1 MKSPTCVSVVLALLL
16 FAPLVLG
23 DEPKKAEEK
32 DKRDPSI
39 FMKKKLEFSENI
51 LAGLTSGDF
60 DKVKENAK
68 DMRALGTIE
77 VFFRIRSPG
86 YRTQFL
92 IFENAN
98 DELIA
103 QAEKKNLEGVTLAFH
118 QLTSNCVNCHKTLR
132 ETKPKDERSKR

>member
-1 MKSPTCVSVVLALLL
+1 MKFRTCISLLLASVV

-23 DEPKKAEEK
+23 QEPKKADEK

-39 FMKKKLEFSENI
+39 FMKKKLEYSEKI

-60 DKVKENAK
+60 DQVKENAK
-68 DMRALGTIE
+68 EMHALGNIE
-77 VFFRIRSPG
+77 AFFRIRSPG

-103 QAEKKNLEGVTLAFH
+103 QADKKNYEGVALAFN
-118 QLTSNCVNCHKTLR
+118 QLTNSCVNCHKQLR
-132 ETKPKDERSKR
+132 EMKPGKERSK

>member
-1 MKSPTCVSVVLALLL
+1 MNSRTCFWMLLASLV
-16 FAPLVLG
+16 FVPLVSG

-39 FMKKKLEFSENI
+39 FMKKKLEYSEHI

-68 DMRALGTIE
+68 DMHALGTIE
-77 VFFRIRSPG
+77 AFFRIRSPG

-103 QAEKKNLEGVTLAFH
+103 QAGKKNLEGVALAFN
-118 QLTSNCVNCHKTLR
+118 QLTNSCVNCHKHLAAR
-132 ETKPKDERSKR
+132 